1 MPYPPSAARL
11 LKTHARRSF
20 VHLNCDHCSHAM
32 LLAVSARKGGFVCA
46 GIFTDCEFE
55 DAQRFISAE
64 KISIDD
70 VIDAHNALQFDNFL
84 EMR

>member
-1 MPYPPSAARL
+1 
-11 LKTHARRSF
+11 
-20 VHLNCDHCSHAM
+20 M
-32 LLAVSARKGGFVCA
+32 LLAISARKGGFVCA

-70 VIDAHNALQFDNFL
+70 VIDAHNALQFDNFW